1 MAHHRGHGQLG
12 PASSARGALRAI
24 LLLTFATAVM
34 AQRQAAD
41 IANLP
46 SRAPDAK
53 VAYGP
58 APQQF
63 AELRLP
69 PGKGPFP
76 VVAILHGGCWI
87 DYADAGYTAH
97 LATELARE
105 GFATWNVEYRRA
117 GDTGGGWPATFD
129 DAERGVAAVRESATR
144 YGLDAARVVVMGHS
158 AGGQLALYA
167 GSKLKLPAI
176 SLAGIV
182 DLRAYAAGGLKDC
195 VAGELLALG
204 GAPAEHPDRYAK
216 VSPAELLPLGIP
228 QVLIWGAQDTIVPE
242 KLFTDY
248 EKRADHVEIVRVP
261 GAGHHDLCAASGP
274 AWSAIVAAASRLTN
288 QKIAAS
294 KNPPAN
300 R

>member
-1 MAHHRGHGQLG
+1 
-12 PASSARGALRAI
+12 
-24 LLLTFATAVM
+24 M
-34 AQRQAAD
+34 AQRQAGD
-41 IANLP
+41 ISKLP
-46 SRAPDAK
+46 ARTPDAK

-69 PGKGPFP
+69 EGKGPFP

-87 DYADAGYTAH
+87 DYADASYTAH
-97 LATELARE
+97 LATELTRE

-117 GDTGGGWPATFD
+117 TDPGGGWPSTFD
-129 DAERGVAAVRESATR
+129 DAEHGVAAIRSAATK

-182 DLRAYAAGGLKDC
+182 DLRAYAEGGLKDC
-195 VAGELLALG
+195 VEGQLQALG
-204 GAPAEHPDRYAK
+204 GGPADHPDRYAK
-216 VSPAELLPLGIP
+216 VSPAELLPLGIT
-228 QVLIWGAQDTIVPE
+228 QVLIWGEKDTIVPE
-242 KLFTDY
+242 RLFADY
-248 EKRADHVEIVRVP
+248 EKRADRAEIVRIP

-274 AWSAIVAAASRLTN
+274 AWDAIVAAASRLTN
-288 QKIAAS
+288 HKIATS
-294 KNPPAN
+294 RNPPAN
-300 R
+300 K